1 MSGLTSTGNEKLAK
15 VYEKGSD
22 GTVPS
27 FGRSPDGRQ
36 TGPEQN
42 ETGGSENS
50 RRKSALSTQG

>member
-27 FGRSPDGRQ
+27 FGRQ

-50 RRKSALSTQG
+50 RRKSALSAQG